1 VVVVQEVGEN
11 FLAYAESG
19 MAAAAFPLGFRQRQ
33 ANLRQPRETRLF
45 ARFAHPH
52 QPRHA
57 FMAAAVRRRGLARR
71 IR

>member
-1 VVVVQEVGEN
+1 VVVVQEVGKN

-57 FMAAAVRRRGLARR
+57 FMAATIRRHESPRW